1 MALSKLMNVQETHE
15 RVATES
21 AVGRRGLSVR
31 ERRERN
37 REEMRTGILEVARE
51 IMRDQGIAALNLNE
65 IARRVGITTPALYTY
80 FPGKMALYDALYRM
94 GIRLFR
100 EAEEELWHTTRPDW
114 ERIRAW
120 FELRLRLVEENPEL
134 YHMVF
139 DDPIPGF
146 MPTADSMEEVR
157 KIAAAAVRGIGEV
170 IEAGVIQPN
179 LSPEQ
184 TTDLLFVMR
193 RGIVAEHIGKHRRVN
208 PPNRFSRLI
217 PEVLAVLQAAW
228 SPKEA
233 SADEDLFDM
242 RVRKERN
249 LWQRSSTRHRPGR

>member
-1 MALSKLMNVQETHE
+1 MSTVSTA
-15 RVATES
+15 
-21 AVGRRGLSVR
+21 GRRGLSIR

-37 REEMRTGILEVARE
+37 RAEMRTAIVEVARE
-51 IMRDQGIAALNLNE
+51 IMREQGIAALNLNE
-65 IARRVGITTPALYTY
+65 IARRVGITPPALYTY
-80 FPGKMALYDALYRM
+80 FPGKMALYDALYRL

-100 EAEEELWHTTRPDW
+100 EAEEELWRTTGPDW
-114 ERIRAW
+114 DRIRAW

-146 MPTADSMEEVR
+146 VPTPESMEEVR
-157 KIAAAAVRGIGEV
+157 KIGQAAVQGIGEV

-179 LSPEQ
+179 LSAQQ

-208 PPNRFSRLI
+208 PPDRFARLV

-228 SPKEA
+228 SPEGA
-233 SADEDLFDM
+233 RRNPAPQT
-242 RVRKERN
+242 RKEH
-249 LWQRSSTRHRPGR
+249 TP